1 MAIKQLSIFV
11 ENKTGSLVKATEV
24 LAEAGVDLRA
34 MSIADTR
41 DFGILRIIV
50 NDTYA
55 AVTALKDNGFVVNMT
70 DVVGC
75 VMADKPG
82 AAGEM
87 FAALSE
93 AGIAIKYMYGF
104 AGKTEAYAILRVDD
118 NTLTEKILIS
128 KGIKLLVPERL

>member
-11 ENKTGSLVKATEV
+11 ENKTGSLVKCTEV

-75 VMADKPG
+75 VMTDKPG
-82 AAGEM
+82 AAGEL
-87 FAALSE
+87 FAALAD
-93 AGIAIKYMYGF
+93 AGIAIKYMYAF
-104 AGKTEAYAILRVDD
+104 AGKNEAYAIIRVDD
-118 NTLTEKILIS
+118 NTLCEKILLS
-128 KGIKLLVPERL
+128 KGIKLLVPDKL

>member
-24 LAEAGVDLRA
+24 LAAAGVDLRA

-50 NDTYA
+50 SDTYA

-75 VMADKPG
+75 VMEDKPG

-87 FAALSE
+87 FAALAE

-104 AGKTEAYAILRVDD
+104 AGKNEAYAIIRVDD
-118 NTLTEKILIS
+118 NTLCEKVLLS